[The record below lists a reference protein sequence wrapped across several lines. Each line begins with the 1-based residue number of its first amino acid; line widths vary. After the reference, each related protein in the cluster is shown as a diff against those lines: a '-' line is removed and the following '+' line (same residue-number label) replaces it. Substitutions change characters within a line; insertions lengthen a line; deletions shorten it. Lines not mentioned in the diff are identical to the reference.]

1 MQRLHIVFPTDSFI
15 TIIISGKIGRT
26 KFWQMSKK
34 VALVNT
40 ILAVQHL
47 WPTFILACQSLA
59 NKHPFAKFYSL
70 QKKKK
75 YIYIYIYIQYDIVLS
90 LNVSEFITCPK
101 LMLTQCST
109 HRYWKQWW
117 SRIGSNLPKPNLF
130 INPQSYTKHVN
141 MYQYWF
147 PSWFGKIFS
156 VKIIS
161 QAYHQKKYF

>member
-1 MQRLHIVFPTDSFI
+1 MQRLHIVFPTDSSI
-15 TIIISGKIGRT
+15 TIITSGKIGRT
-26 KFWQMSKK
+26 KFWQMTKK

-47 WPTFILACQSLA
+47 WSTYILVCQSLA

-70 QKKKK
+70 Q
-75 YIYIYIYIQYDIVLS
+75 YIYIQYDIVLS
-90 LNVSEFITCPK
+90 FNVSEFITCPK

-141 MYQYWF
+141 MYQYRF

-161 QAYHQKKYF
+161 QAYLSKNTFNMKINFII